1 MLNRESAY
9 KNEASTR
16 IQTHD
21 HATTIEASDNS
32 STWAFLNALL

>member
-21 HATTIEASDNS
+21 LSTIDPSDDS